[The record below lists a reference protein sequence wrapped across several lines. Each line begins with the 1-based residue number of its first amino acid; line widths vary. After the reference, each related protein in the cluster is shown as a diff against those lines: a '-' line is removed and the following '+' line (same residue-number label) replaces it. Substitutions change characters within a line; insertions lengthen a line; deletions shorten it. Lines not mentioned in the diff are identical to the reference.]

1 MAILTRACRFFS
13 PSFEE
18 NEGIS
23 YGKLLGHEHS
33 LVSWFKTALAARC
46 SEEEKKDYLWLIP
59 AGVCALQ
66 RGKGYN
72 EED

>member
-1 MAILTRACRFFS
+1 MAILTRPSRFFS

-18 NEGIS
+18 NEGSS

-33 LVSWFKTALAARC
+33 LVSLFKTALAARC
-46 SEEEKKDYLWLIP
+46 SEEEKKDYLRLIT
-59 AGVCALQ
+59 AGMCALPMC
-66 RGKGYN
+66 KGYN

>member
-1 MAILTRACRFFS
+1 MAILTRASRFFS
-13 PSFEE
+13 TSFEE

-59 AGVCALQ
+59 AGVCALP
-66 RGKGYN
+66 RGKGDN